1 MARQGVVLYLGPY
14 QLLVA
19 DACSGINS
27 LFSLEAIALLYLH
40 VVKRGGAA
48 RKAVIGLLI
57 VPISVLA
64 NVLRVLFIALL
75 TYHQGNAVGQSF
87 VHELSGLFLFV
98 VALLLI
104 IGLDGLLDRLGLACP
119 REVTP

>member
-1 MARQGVVLYLGPY
+1 MAEKQTILGRKLRLPHLDLEPWARFKVEAT
-14 QLLVA
+14 LL
-19 DACSGINS
+19 
-27 LFSLEAIALLYLH
+27 
-40 VVKRGGAA
+40 
-48 RKAVIGLLI
+48 

-104 IGLDGLLDRLGLACP
+104 IGLDGLLDRLGLACQ

>member
-1 MARQGVVLYLGPY
+1 MIVLKTTQN
-14 QLLVA
+14 QLLSALQSVA
-19 DACSGINS
+19 GIVERRHT
-27 LFSLEAIALLYLH
+27 L
-40 VVKRGGAA
+40 
-48 RKAVIGLLI
+48 
-57 VPISVLA
+57 PVLA